1 MVTPGVHDTDQR
13 GSGLVWDEAP
23 AGPVAADVQPSGHD
37 VSIDSSTGASSGNE
51 ALAASSTEASFG
63 DEAPAASDARLPG
76 HDASAEPLSGYE
88 AQVAFAGDT
97 TPAVEPARDE
107 APAAAIET
115 PPYTPPPHYDPAN
128 PHLQSWNT
136 FLNGVRERNKLA
148 LPLRAC
154 GRLTRAA
161 GLVLEAVGLRLSVGA
176 EVMIELPPG
185 SHIPMAEAE
194 VVGFNGDKMFL
205 MPTTEVA
212 GLLPGARVWP
222 LEAAPILD
230 PMSGAKRLPVG
241 WGLLGRVVDASGK
254 PLDGLGALASD
265 VDAPLTAASVNPLHR
280 EPIQHVLDVGVRA
293 INSLLTVG
301 RGQRMGLFAG
311 SGVGKSVLLGTMA
324 RATSA
329 EVIVIGLIGERG
341 REVKEFIEQIL
352 GADGLARSVVVAAPA
367 DVSPVLRMQGA
378 AYATTL
384 AEYFRDQGK
393 HVLLLMD
400 SLTRYAMAQREI
412 ALAIGEPPATKG
424 YPPSVFAKLPALVER
439 TGNGPEGGGSIT
451 AFYTV
456 LTEGDDQQ
464 DPIADS
470 ARAILDGH
478 IVLSRALAEAGHYPA
493 IDIEASISRA
503 MTALIDDRHLNL
515 TRQFKQMLSRYQ
527 RNRDLINVGAY
538 VNGRDALLDRAIA
551 LYPRIEAFL
560 QQGFRETANY
570 QASLDALK
578 VLIGQPA
585 AQGNGQGAR
594 K

>member
-1 MVTPGVHDTDQR
+1 MVNSALHQTVHQAIHTGGLTPLEQELALASFGPGVHDAAQTDGMLVDGDSEFVLPDLPHFPAPNFSADMGAAAER
-13 GSGLVWDEAP
+13 LAGLPAAPDSPAPGLAPEPVLAP
-23 AGPVAADVQPSGHD
+23 A
-37 VSIDSSTGASSGNE
+37 
-51 ALAASSTEASFG
+51 
-63 DEAPAASDARLPG
+63 PA
-76 HDASAEPLSGYE
+76 
-88 AQVAFAGDT
+88 
-97 TPAVEPARDE
+97 
-107 APAAAIET
+107 
-115 PPYTPPPHYDPAN
+115 PYTPPANFDPNN
-128 PHLQSWNT
+128 PHHASWKAR
-136 FLNGVRERNKLA
+136 LNSVRERNALA
-148 LPLRAC
+148 LPLRGC

-161 GLVLEAVGLRLSVGA
+161 GLVLEAVGLRLAVGA
-176 EVMIELPPG
+176 EVVIELPPG
-185 SHIPMAEAE
+185 SSLPMAEAE
-194 VVGFNGDKMFL
+194 VVGFSGDKLFL

-222 LEAAPILD
+222 LESAPIAD
-230 PMSGAKRLPVG
+230 PMAGAKRLPVG
-241 WGLLGRVVDASGK
+241 WGMLGRVVDASGK
-254 PLDGLGALASD
+254 PLDGFGPINTEA
-265 VDAPLTAASVNPLHR
+265 DAPLTAPVINPLNR
-280 EPIQHVLDVGVRA
+280 EPIHKVLDVGVRA
-293 INSLLTVG
+293 INALLTVG

-352 GADGLARSVVVAAPA
+352 GEEGLARSVVVAAPA
-367 DVSPVLRMQGA
+367 DVSPLLRMQAA
-378 AYATTL
+378 AYTTSL

-503 MTALIDDRHLNL
+503 MTALIDDQHLNQ
-515 TRQFKQMLSRYQ
+515 TRAFKQMLSRYQ

-538 VNGRDALLDRAIA
+538 VSGRDAVLDRAIA

-560 QQGFRETANY
+560 QQGFRESANY
-570 QASLDALK
+570 DQSVDMLGA
-578 VLIGQPA
+578 LIGQ
-585 AQGNGQGAR
+585 GNR
-594 K
+594 